1 MKDDKLYLI
10 HIDECLDRIAE
21 YIKEGEDTF
30 SASRMA
36 QDAVVR
42 NFEIIGEAAKK
53 ISAELKSR
61 WPDIPWRRIAGLRD
75 VLIHDYE
82 GVDIDEVW
90 NIAYREAPDL
100 KTRIGEVMEKLDKS
114 DGNGGRT

>member
-10 HIDECLDRIAE
+10 HIRECLERIEE
-21 YIKEGEDTF
+21 YIKDGEEAF
-30 SASRMA
+30 AASRMA

-53 ISAELKSR
+53 VSAELKSR
-61 WPDIPWRRIAGLRD
+61 WLDIPWRRIAGLRD

-90 NIAYREAPDL
+90 SIAHREAPEL
-100 KTRIGEVMEKLDKS
+100 KARITEILGELEKA